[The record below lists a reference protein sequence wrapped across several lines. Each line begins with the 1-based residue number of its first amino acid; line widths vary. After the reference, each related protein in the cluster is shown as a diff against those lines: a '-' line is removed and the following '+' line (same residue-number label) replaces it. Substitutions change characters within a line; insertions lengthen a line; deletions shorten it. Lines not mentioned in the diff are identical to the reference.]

1 MPPPNDLVVVHAGDA
16 IETGFV
22 KSLLEEYGI
31 STFLRDEMMG
41 AIAPWYIAPGGVG
54 AVKILI
60 ARSDYERAR
69 AIIAEFH
76 DAEVLPEEESRKP
89 TGQIRPL
96 AIGIILHEGRLFVCE
111 GYDAVK
117 NETFYRPPGGG
128 IEFGEPSNAT
138 LVREFR
144 EEFDVELDGARYLG
158 VLENIFTYQ
167 GKTGHEIVCCYET
180 HFADPAF
187 YQKDRLTG
195 YEDDGQAFQALWK
208 PLADFKEQRA
218 ILYPTGL
225 LELLLKHF
233 PASD

>member
-31 STFLRDEMMG
+31 PTFLRDEMMG
-41 AIAPWYIAPGGVG
+41 AIAPWYITPGGVG

-69 AIIAEFH
+69 AIIDEFH
-76 DAEVLPEEESRKP
+76 DTEAPGEEEPRKP
-89 TGQIRPL
+89 AGQIRPL

-111 GYDAVK
+111 GYDSVK

-128 IEFGEPSNAT
+128 IEFGEHSNAA

-144 EEFDVELDGARYLG
+144 EEFDAELNGARYLG

-167 GKTGHEIVCCYET
+167 GKAGHEIVYCYET
-180 HFADPAF
+180 NFADQAL
-187 YQKDRLTG
+187 YQKTLLTG
-195 YEDDGQAFQALWK
+195 YEDDDQPFQTLWK
-208 PLADFKEQRA
+208 PLADFKEGRA

-225 LELLLKHF
+225 LELLIKHF
-233 PASD
+233 STPD